1 MSSALTI
8 QVGYL
13 ARRSMLRTLR
23 QPAAIFFPLAF
34 PVLLLAV
41 NAGGLS
47 PETKLPG
54 FPTDSFLAFALA
66 VPFIQGGLFATGNA
80 GIDVAKDIQTG
91 FLNRLA
97 LTPMRGSALILG
109 ELGGVMALCVVQ
121 ALFYLIVGLA
131 FGVRLASGVAGGFVI
146 LHGGRERH
154 LPGLLRLPVH
164 LVDERAAQPDGHGL
178 VRVVGDHQPGLVP
191 DRGDPQ
197 PDHHRLGLG
206 GARARV
212 RDRPRLG
219 RGRLHAGS
227 THAPGA
233 DGTDVSILG
242 SITVARAVA
251 WRQLHN
257 ALTNPLYLLPSL
269 AFPLLNFAAFA
280 GGLSRI
286 RQVPGFDFD
295 GSYTAF
301 QFVFVLLQSAAF
313 SGVFAGFGIARDF
326 ETGFVR
332 RLMLAAPN
340 RSGLVLGW
348 ALASAGRWAVVAF
361 VITAVAFIT
370 GMQVGGSGV
379 DLFGLYLLAL
389 LINFAGTLWAVG
401 VATRVRSA
409 QAGPIMQMPVFLA
422 LFFAPVYVP
431 LALLQGWIHAV
442 ASVNPVTPVMEAARG
457 LVSGSP
463 TETLLAYS
471 TATAL
476 VLAFSLWAF
485 RGLRRAENAGS

>member
-1 MSSALTI
+1 
-8 QVGYL
+8 
-13 ARRSMLRTLR
+13 
-23 QPAAIFFPLAF
+23 
-34 PVLLLAV
+34 
-41 NAGGLS
+41 
-47 PETKLPG
+47 
-54 FPTDSFLAFALA
+54 
-66 VPFIQGGLFATGNA
+66 
-80 GIDVAKDIQTG
+80 
-91 FLNRLA
+91 
-97 LTPMRGSALILG
+97 
-109 ELGGVMALCVVQ
+109 
-121 ALFYLIVGLA
+121 
-131 FGVRLASGVAGGFVI
+131 
-146 LHGGRERH
+146 
-154 LPGLLRLPVH
+154 
-164 LVDERAAQPDGHGL
+164 
-178 VRVVGDHQPGLVP
+178 
-191 DRGDPQ
+191 
-197 PDHHRLGLG
+197 
-206 GARARV
+206 
-212 RDRPRLG
+212 
-219 RGRLHAGS
+219 
-227 THAPGA
+227 
-233 DGTDVSILG
+233 VSILG